1 MRTPIPPRVLWVAI
15 LALLGLAIGAGP
27 RPGRLPT
34 LPEGTVLVAAL
45 EHSISTVDA
54 RPGDRVE
61 LRTVHPVRLPDG
73 GEVPVGAII
82 RGQVTH
88 VQSGRGRAT
97 PELLLR
103 FTIIDIAEDRYAIAS
118 VAFSVRGRRQPR
130 VTPVAA
136 RGVAGVALGSGVA
149 VAIDGRE
156 LVLPA
161 GKRLSVRLT
170 APAVVRYRVMGDS
183 RQVD

>member
-1 MRTPIPPRVLWVAI
+1 MRTPIPTKVLWLATLVVVG
-15 LALLGLAIGAGP
+15 LALAGSSQDRAP
-27 RPGRLPT
+27 M

-54 RPGDRVE
+54 RPGDEVE

-73 GEVPVGAII
+73 GSVPVGAII
-82 RGQVTH
+82 RGEVTH
-88 VQSGRGRAT
+88 VQSGRGRRT

-103 FTIIDIAEDRYAIAS
+103 FTTIDITHDRYAIAAVS
-118 VAFSVRGRRQPR
+118 FHVRGRRPAR
-130 VTPVAA
+130 AGAVT
-136 RGVAGVALGSGVA
+136 RGPAGVALGTGGA
-149 VAIDGRE
+149 VATDGRE

-161 GKRLSVRLT
+161 GRRLSVRLT
-170 APAVVRYRVMGDS
+170 APAVVRYRVLGDQ

>member
-1 MRTPIPPRVLWVAI
+1 MRTPVPTKVLWLATLVVAG
-15 LALLGLAIGAGP
+15 LALAGSSQDRAP
-27 RPGRLPT
+27 M

-54 RPGDRVE
+54 RPGDEVE

-73 GEVPVGAII
+73 GSVPIGAII
-82 RGQVTH
+82 RGEVTH
-88 VQSGRGRAT
+88 VQSGRGRST

-103 FTIIDIAEDRYAIAS
+103 FTTIDITHDRYAIAAVS
-118 VAFSVRGRRQPR
+118 FHVRGQRPLRAR
-130 VTPVAA
+130 AA
-136 RGVAGVALGSGVA
+136 LTRGPAGVALGTGGA
-149 VAIDGRE
+149 VATDGRE

-161 GKRLSVRLT
+161 GRRLSVRLT
-170 APAVVRYRVMGDS
+170 APAVVRYRVLGDQ